1 MKSRLFFLSLVLL
14 GLRSFTQ
21 TNPTKIDY
29 FPLFIGGLS
38 TEQIIEG
45 SKSRNLEV
53 NLISEDKAFVKY
65 MASSFWETARNS
77 KATPW
82 DDYKK
87 HGFSEGLTHNQF
99 HNLYIT
105 VKDSYDKFQA
115 NKNNGN
121 LAPLW
126 YYDKP
131 GTGKIDLNEIS
142 NNRLPPGY
150 DEYGRQIASPQEVAK
165 KRAEYEAEQKNP
177 PKEDYSLLCKCRYH
191 SYWYSNQTIC
201 DNEEKKFGLQVK
213 TIWETICPQTY
224 SLNINSFGGLNKKDM
239 IIKYDKDGLP
249 FWQVVYTPK

>member
-1 MKSRLFFLSLVLL
+1 VSIPLSANT
-14 GLRSFTQ
+14 FAQ
-21 TNPTKIDY
+21 TNLEKVDY
-29 FPLFIGGLS
+29 FLLFIGGLS

-53 NLISEDKAFVKY
+53 NLISEDRAFDKY
-65 MASSFWETARNS
+65 MVKTFWETARNS
-77 KATPW
+77 NATPW
-82 DDYKK
+82 NDYDKY
-87 HGFSEGLTHNQF
+87 GFREGLTKDQF
-99 HNLYIT
+99 HNLYLK
-105 VKDSYDKFQA
+105 VKDSYDKFRA

-121 LAPLW
+121 LAPLS

-165 KRAEYEAEQKNP
+165 KRAEYDAEQKNP

-191 SYWYSNQTIC
+191 SYWSTHKTDC
-201 DNEEKKFGLQVK
+201 DNEERKFGLQVK

-239 IIKYDKDGLP
+239 IIKYDKDESP
-249 FWQVVYTPK
+249 FWQVVYIPK